1 MLRILQYG
9 MSDNPGGIESYLLE
23 QMRALPSGRV
33 QMDFLSFSPKPICYE
48 EELEKL
54 GARVYHVVGQG
65 RIGRRLALFRFFQT
79 HGRHYDV
86 LVLNLAPLLSG
97 VGIFALAWLFGVHV
111 RVAHIH
117 NAFYPNAQTTHRQLF
132 WHRVARFFF
141 AHRLATLRFAC
152 SHLAGTT
159 QFGKNVLFSVIPNAF
174 STEAFAF
181 SAEARVRLRQ
191 EFHDE
196 GKLIVGHV
204 GSFYAEKNHAFLLR
218 VFAALRRQREDA
230 VLWLVGDC
238 ETERGL
244 GVEMRAL
251 AKSLGIASS
260 VRFLGKRKDVSEC
273 LSAMDVFIFPS
284 KSEGLGT
291 AFLEAQAAGLL
302 AIGSDRLPEEVQV
315 LDSVRFMSLEA
326 SPEEW
331 ADRVLQMLAENG
343 QSREQAAAS
352 FRVSPYDSAHAVPA
366 LIDMYE
372 AFVKQ
377 DPKEGR

>member
-1 MLRILQYG
+1 MKLAKLTLDGYFNYGNILQNYA
-9 MSDNPGGIESYLLE
+9 LE
-23 QMRALPSGRV
+23 QVLLRYADQVETIWHIDDNFSVNILRPVTLKRV
-33 QMDFLSFSPKPICYE
+33 VKWVLNWK
-48 EELEKL
+48 
-54 GARVYHVVGQG
+54 GARDTSQDIWNRYEVV
-65 RIGRRLALFRFFQT
+65 R
-79 HGRHYDV
+79 
-86 LVLNLAPLLSG
+86 
-97 VGIFALAWLFGVHV
+97 
-111 RVAHIH
+111 
-117 NAFYPNAQTTHRQLF
+117 
-132 WHRVARFFF
+132 
-141 AHRLATLRFAC
+141 
-152 SHLAGTT
+152 
-159 QFGKNVLFSVIPNAF
+159 

-260 VRFLGKRKDVSEC
+260 VRFLGKRKDVSAC